1 MHLSLLLSSL
11 PGRIDIGSR
20 PLMPKP
26 FSWTRWL
33 RNAME
38 TLAERALLAAVR
50 HVTKSAPE
58 WTDDRVTDREELHA
72 WNRILMTNRRLW
84 CNRLVCEPS
93 PISEDRRVCE
103 PSPISEDSAAERD
116 ESWCDSEN
124 PPQDTSS
131 SDSDSPN
138 WYDRKTG
145 RQRW

>member
-1 MHLSLLLSSL
+1 
-11 PGRIDIGSR
+11 
-20 PLMPKP
+20 
-26 FSWTRWL
+26 
-33 RNAME
+33 ME

-72 WNRILMTNRRLW
+72 WNRITMTNRRMW
-84 CNRLVCEPS
+84 FNRL
-93 PISEDRRVCE
+93 VCE
-103 PSPISEDSAAERD
+103 PSPISEDSAAESD